1 MSQKIVKLLIGG
13 DLLPTENNM
22 ELFETAKIR
31 EICGEELLKKLAD
44 VDFRIFN
51 LEGPITDIDKPIIKS
66 GPVLKASTKSW
77 EGIKELKPDLIG
89 LANNHILDQGNEG
102 LRDTITLIKKYGIK
116 YIGAGDCLE
125 EAKKAVILEKNGIRI
140 GVYACAEHE
149 FTIAGKANAGANPFD
164 ALDSPDFILE
174 LKRQVDMVIVL
185 YHGGRER
192 YRYPSPYIQR
202 VFCKLA
208 EKGADIVISQHTHCI
223 GCMEQYKDSFLI
235 YGQGNFVFCRENS
248 EAFNTGLLLEI
259 EVICCKEEKLRKI
272 ISFYPLEVVDEY
284 RVRIMSNTDAE
295 DILSGFQARSMEITK
310 EGFIESNFQEYAKK
324 SFLQYGKYFLGQSIE
339 GVILRILSKISE
351 ELANNYLLKVIYK
364 KNREHL
370 LNTFQC
376 EAHCE
381 MVQYALNRKK

>member
-223 GCMEQYKDSFLI
+223 GCMEQYKDSD
-235 YGQGNFVFCRENS
+235 
-248 EAFNTGLLLEI
+248 
-259 EVICCKEEKLRKI
+259 RK
-272 ISFYPLEVVDEY
+272 SVV
-284 RVRIMSNTDAE
+284 
-295 DILSGFQARSMEITK
+295 
-310 EGFIESNFQEYAKK
+310 
-324 SFLQYGKYFLGQSIE
+324 
-339 GVILRILSKISE
+339 
-351 ELANNYLLKVIYK
+351 
-364 KNREHL
+364 
-370 LNTFQC
+370 
-376 EAHCE
+376 
-381 MVQYALNRKK
+381 

>member
-1 MSQKIVKLLIGG
+1 MSEKIVKILIGG
-13 DLLPTENNM
+13 DLLPTENNIK
-22 ELFETAKIR
+22 LFETAKIK

-44 VDFRIFN
+44 ADFRIFN

-77 EGIKELKPDLIG
+77 EGIKELKPDLIS
-89 LANNHILDQGNEG
+89 LANNHILDQGKEG
-102 LRDTITLIKKYGIK
+102 LRDTITLIKKDGIK

-125 EAKKAVILEKNGIRI
+125 EARKAVVLKKNGIRI

-149 FTIAGKANAGANPFD
+149 FTIAGKAYAGANPFD

-202 VFCKLA
+202 VFRKLA

-235 YGQGNFVFCRENS
+235 YGQGNFIFCRENS
-248 EAFNTGLLLEI
+248 EAFNTGLFLEI
-259 EVICCKEEKLRKI
+259 EVIRCKEEKLRKI
-272 ISFYPLEVVDEY
+272 INFYPLEVVDEY
-284 RVRIMSNTDAE
+284 KVRIMRNTDAQ
-295 DILSGFQARSMEITK
+295 DILSGFQARSMDITK
-310 EGFIESNFQEYAKK
+310 EGFVESNFQKYAKK
-324 SFLQYGKYFLGQSIE
+324 SFSQYGKFFLGQSIE
-339 GVILRILSKISE
+339 GVILRILNKISE
-351 ELANNYLLKVIYK
+351 DLANEYLAKIIYK
-364 KNREHL
+364 KDREHI

-381 MVQYALNRKK
+381 MVQYALKRKK